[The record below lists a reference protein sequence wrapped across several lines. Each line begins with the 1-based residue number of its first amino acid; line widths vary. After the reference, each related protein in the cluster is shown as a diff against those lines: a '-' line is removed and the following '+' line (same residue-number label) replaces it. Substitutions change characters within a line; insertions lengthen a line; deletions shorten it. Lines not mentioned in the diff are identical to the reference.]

1 MKIRIKHP
9 IYGVPIT
16 YFSNYCSDQFKI
28 IMMASSFS
36 FKGYKDILDRFGF
49 NPNIKYKGQGG
60 LGVAILGG
68 KGLYGRF
75 LIRKS

>member
-16 YFSNYCSDQFKI
+16 YFSIYCPDQFKI
-28 IMMASSFS
+28 ICICCGNSFS
-36 FKGYKDILDRFGF
+36 GYKDILDRLGF

-75 LIRKS
+75 LIKRK